1 MTKPAAPAARA
12 TSSSSLTPAEKKAA
26 AAQKAAARKRA
37 ARRRAR
43 LEREGRQDDA
53 LEADQYA
60 KTGRPSRYDEKYV
73 HQAFRL
79 ALLGLDD
86 KQIASVFG
94 IAVAT
99 LYNWR
104 RKYPAFLEAL
114 NNGKAMADGQVA
126 VSLYRRAVGYEHDD
140 VQINVLRDGTVV
152 KTAFRKKFAPDTT
165 ACIYWLKNRQPDFWR
180 DKEKDDKEPQRD
192 TARELRDALAL
203 MNQADGIGA
212 ALAELE

>member
-1 MTKPAAPAARA
+1 M
-12 TSSSSLTPAEKKAA
+12 TPAEKKADA
-26 AAQKAAARKRA
+26 KKKATAKKAAARKKA

-43 LEREGRQDDA
+43 LEAQDLEREAAQ
-53 LEADQYA
+53 ADQGA
-60 KTGRPSRYDEKYV
+60 KIGRPTRYDEKYV

-86 KQIASVFG
+86 KQIAGVFG
-94 IAVAT
+94 IVPAT
-99 LYNWR
+99 LYAWR
-104 RKYPAFLEAL
+104 KKYPAFLEAL